1 MKALL
6 LFKIVGDN
14 VLLRLP
20 DRGKVQLE
28 SCMGLMRISE
38 RAKDTKPLFSAP
50 LAALVCGLIMV
61 CTGLASADTTY
72 TDTQKHFTIQVPPGW
87 VAKPYNT
94 GGASG
99 VTIVHGA
106 DAYVQ
111 IFLQKGIDPA
121 SFLKALDNE
130 IQTTHPGFHV
140 AARGLRAIAGQP
152 RMFIVGES
160 AEAPSTPRTRVYLE
174 TFAANGFSYAIIA
187 SSSARNSS
195 GQEASDYKV
204 SQQMI
209 QSLTLNG
216 MLVPTLI
223 ALEGV
228 PGMASA
234 PAQVETGATGNTPG
248 TLSAKDRKKL
258 AALDAALKGG
268 ALSQEEYQNKKN
280 ALYSSDLQQH
290 NNSAVRK
297 AVDQAYADGV
307 LTKDEYDRKKRELEI
322 GVLPPAIS
330 TDPVPGLEPP
340 AQKLIEEVAAKS
352 DPQPEPLPKSWTT
365 HNDPAGFAVNLP
377 EAWTVDKVS
386 SNGQVVLR
394 GTRGEEIVIWPLRLQ
409 QSGLNAQ
416 GAATMV
422 QELARKFD
430 ALMPW
435 SDAQAM
441 PNASRVMGLG
451 AERSATA
458 VLSWANGP
466 GSASVC
472 FYAIEAPGEVY
483 HDSTDSFAAILKS
496 FHVVQISSGA
506 NVPGAA
512 NGSDPGEL
520 SFVNWIDPHEKAF
533 SVSVPQDWHVVGGG
547 YRLSPEDKR
556 YSFVMVSPDGL
567 VRASMGDS
575 MVGAFTQPTQSL
587 AATGLGE
594 GNYQT
599 LDDGTRLEILGY
611 NSGQQFAQ
619 SYVRTLLSR
628 QCSDPQINSNT
639 AREDLASIFRQSTAN
654 EGYANAVLTAGE
666 VSFTCNLGGRQ
677 FKGKYIAVTIRMAP
691 GTSALWFVYRL
702 YGYVA
707 FAGREQDGEKVLA
720 RMLQSATFNPDW
732 EARQIDT
739 AAPDVHLENGSSL
752 QNRESAQEN
761 IGDDQ
766 RQTSE
771 MIANANEQL
780 KKIADQIDHNRTNSI
795 VRKLEVVDPQTG
807 TQYQVSGFED
817 YHYLT
822 NDGYLYGL
830 NSPGASG
837 SSLRSMIAL
846 P

>member
-1 MKALL
+1 MPIIQPRAINFALQGSPDGRLGPLKALL
-6 LFKIVGDN
+6 LSQIVGDN
-14 VLLRLP
+14 LLIRLP
-20 DRGKVQLE
+20 DQPKMQLE
-28 SCMGLMRISE
+28 SCMGYMRISE
-38 RAKDTKPLFSAP
+38 RAKDTKPHFSAP
-50 LAALVCGLIMV
+50 LAALICGLIIA
-61 CTGLASADTTY
+61 CTGLAYADTVY

-87 VAKPYNT
+87 VAKPYNA

-99 VTIVHGA
+99 VTIVHGV

-121 SFLKALDNE
+121 SFLKALNNE
-130 IQTTHPGFHV
+130 IQTTHPGFHASV
-140 AARGLRAIAGQP
+140 RGLRTIAGQP
-152 RMFIVGES
+152 RMFLVGES
-160 AEAPSTPRTRVYLE
+160 SEAPNSPRTRVYLE

-187 SSSARNSS
+187 SSTARNPS
-195 GQEASDYKV
+195 GQETLDYKV

-216 MLVPTLI
+216 VLARTLI
-223 ALEGV
+223 ASEGV
-228 PGMASA
+228 PGMSSGPA
-234 PAQVETGATGNTPG
+234 PAETSATGNTAG
-248 TLSAKDRKKL
+248 ILSAKDRKKL
-258 AALDAALKGG
+258 TALNAALKGG

-290 NNSAVRK
+290 KNSAVRK

-322 GVLPPAIS
+322 GVLPPTTS
-330 TDPVPGLEPP
+330 TDPVPDPEPRP
-340 AQKLIEEVAAKS
+340 QKLIEEVTAKS

-386 SNGQVVLR
+386 PNGQVVLR

-435 SDAQAM
+435 SDAQTI

-466 GSASVC
+466 GAASVC
-472 FYAIEAPGEVY
+472 FYAIEAPAEVY

-512 NGSDPGEL
+512 NGSDPREL
-520 SFVNWIDPHEKAF
+520 NFVNWIDPHEKAF

-547 YRLSPEDKR
+547 YRLSPVDER
-556 YSFVMVSPDGL
+556 YSLVMASSDGL

-594 GNYQT
+594 GDYQT

-628 QCSDPQINSNT
+628 QCSDPQIVSNT
-639 AREDLASIFRQSTAN
+639 AREDLASIFRKPAAN
-654 EGYANAVLTAGE
+654 EGYANALLTAGE
-666 VSFTCNLGGRQ
+666 VSFTCNLGGRA
-677 FKGKYIAVTIRMAP
+677 FKGKYIAATIRMAP
-691 GTSALWFVYRL
+691 GSSALWFVYRL
-702 YGYVA
+702 YGYLA
-707 FAGREQDGEKVLA
+707 FAGREQDGEKVLT
-720 RMLQSATFNPDW
+720 RMLQSAKFNPDW
-732 EARQIDT
+732 EARQKDT
-739 AAPDVHLENGSSL
+739 ATVDVHLENDSYL

-795 VRKLEVVDPQTG
+795 A
-807 TQYQVSGFED
+807 SED
-817 YHYLT
+817 LKSSTHKPE
-822 NDGYLYGL
+822 L
-830 NSPGASG
+830 NTT
-837 SSLRSMIAL
+837 
-846 P
+846 